1 MSGRAINWYLQR
13 ITGAAL
19 LVLLILHFW
28 VEHFTAEVRTHGLT
42 FEIIQRRFFAN
53 HWFVAVD
60 ITFLIVATY
69 HGLNGVRNIILD
81 FGRVTKPYRIGVTIA
96 LIALGI
102 TLAVWGIGAFR
113 GNPHFNPMNPRNVAN
128 TTPNATPVTWPP
140 RPCLRSDEANDS
152 ATEHPSNSSR
162 KIVSMAGTAMSRS
175 GSSLPLLSV
184 PQCLRGSSSPL
195 GLKGAPVASAASVAR
210 R

>member
-42 FEIIQRRFFAN
+42 FEVIQRRFFAN

-81 FGRVTKPYRIGVTIA
+81 FGRVTRAYRIGVTVV

-113 GNPHFNPMNPRNVAN
+113 GNPHFNPMNPKNVAD
-128 TTPNATPVTWPP
+128 TRPTATPETTSVTWPS
-140 RPCLRSDEANDS
+140 RPCSRSDETNDL
-152 ATEHPSNSSR
+152 ATQYSSNSLP
-162 KIVSMAGTAMSRS
+162 KITIMAGTAMSRVS
-175 GSSLPLLSV
+175 SSL
-184 PQCLRGSSSPL
+184 SSST
-195 GLKGAPVASAASVAR
+195 GGPVASAASVAGR
-210 R
+210 

>member
-1 MSGRAINWYLQR
+1 MSGRAFNWYLQR

-81 FGRVTKPYRIGVTIA
+81 FGRVTRPYRIGVTIV
-96 LIALGI
+96 LVGLGI

-113 GNPHFNPMNPRNVAN
+113 GNPHFNPMNPKNV
-128 TTPNATPVTWPP
+128 TGGGRSPVAWASSS
-140 RPCLRSDEANDS
+140 CERSADS
-152 ATEHPSNSSR
+152 GCSDTEGQNNSSR
-162 KIVSMAGTAMSRS
+162 RVASTGWKPV
-175 GSSLPLLSV
+175 PCLSAS
-184 PQCLRGSSSPL
+184 PSSPTG
-195 GLKGAPVASAASVAR
+195 GLVAAAAAAAR